1 MHGGQDIH
9 QNLASESEV
18 EFVLNLFPK
27 IHFSYE
33 WARSCQFL
41 FSFLFCVLNA
51 TESKGKNLY
60 FLFLCEVSHHS
71 PLVYSK
77 MNNSNFTDM
86 NKMLYTYPL
95 KFEMQ
100 VLVLSHAETFN
111 TFIFY
116 VYLFFYISKYFE
128 RLSNPC
134 LFFSLSHPP
143 PRTKYFFFFQI
154 SSILIFSP
162 YILLNLHPM
171 YLILIKICNVTV
183 FTFIILLFVFYILMI
198 NV

>member
-1 MHGGQDIH
+1 MPSPRFSGIYYRYLFEDYINVVLIQTRKERKKMHGGQDIH
-9 QNLASESEV
+9 QNLASEDEV

-60 FLFLCEVSHHS
+60 FLFLCEVSHYS
-71 PLVYSK
+71 PLVSSK

-86 NKMLYTYPL
+86 NKMLYIYPL
-95 KFEMQ
+95 KFEIQ

-116 VYLFFYISKYFE
+116 VYLFFLYIE
-128 RLSNPC
+128 
-134 LFFSLSHPP
+134 
-143 PRTKYFFFFQI
+143 
-154 SSILIFSP
+154 IFWTN
-162 YILLNLHPM
+162 I
-171 YLILIKICNVTV
+171 
-183 FTFIILLFVFYILMI
+183 
-198 NV
+198 